1 MLPARP
7 PFFLQASIAAAADV
21 FADMAFSEA
30 EIREYAALF
39 PLVTD
44 ADLFSFPYNALPEL
58 PLPVKRE
65 VKHEQVRRAGLRCT
79 CVHSFQ
85 RQFGTPAAARA
96 ACPRC
101 ARQLR
106 RCARQRRAAA
116 RQLSALRDCC
126 VGCAASYVARLTA
139 LSCAGLAARAARNA
153 LGRHPRLRQR
163 LRQRRCQG

>member
-21 FADMAFSEA
+21 FADIESISEA
-30 EIREYAALF
+30 EYAALF

-79 CVHSFQ
+79 CVHSFR

-139 LSCAGLAARAARNA
+139 LSRAGLAARAARNA